1 MQAAI
6 SDEQSKHDALHAEQD
21 AECVTE
27 IGFRNSEVATANSAY
42 AASQA
47 ALSKCE
53 NAQASS
59 NTDLARAQGYVSSI
73 KAILDNLASQRA
85 AEEAAYNTL
94 INDELNPAIAAVQG
108 VYPILNDF

>member
-1 MQAAI
+1 LTQQISSMQAAI
-6 SDEQSKHDALHAEQD
+6 SDEQSKHDALHADQD

-27 IGFRNSEVATANSAY
+27 IGFRNSEVSAANSAY

-59 NTDLARAQGYVSSI
+59 
-73 KAILDNLASQRA
+73 
-85 AEEAAYNTL
+85 
-94 INDELNPAIAAVQG
+94 
-108 VYPILNDF
+108 